1 MTIKDGTLSDL
12 ESLLLTTPA
21 ITVLNQVEVELGLA
35 GLSTSS
41 NVQVLSTYQSSNA
54 NLPRWGTNPPSHGLR
69 RIRRVIF

>member
-1 MTIKDGTLSDL
+1 MTIKDDTLSDL

-41 NVQVLSTYQSSNA
+41 NVQDSENA
-54 NLPRWGTNPPSHGLR
+54 QRPLKR
-69 RIRRVIF
+69 RRNSYDIEFVEVRL